1 MSNRVTIPRLL
12 LKTVLSTRQ
21 ITTSNH
27 PRIPVVKSLAQLRR
41 WRRAARE
48 KGLEVG
54 CVPTMGALHEGH
66 LNLVRE
72 SMSQNPLTVMTV
84 FVNPMQFAPHEDL
97 EAYPRQL
104 DQDISR
110 LSTLLSPS
118 HNVSS
123 ALRGLGISENDAWR
137 AVSPRAE
144 DGKEGIGPLLV
155 FTPDVNT
162 MYPLKGEL
170 QNMGTHKGLE
180 VDVRGWGDV
189 LEGASRRQSAND
201 LSLKILTDSVNLQPS
216 FSKELRQSAP
226 SSLTPS
232 SRITRI
238 LVKKTFNRRCFVQD
252 LLLSHPTPSNL
263 HIVPTTRSSTGLA
276 LSSRNAYLSPP
287 ELFVSPVLYRALSQ
301 GVAAFETHMST
312 SQRLTGEQILATAN
326 NVVLAEQERIG
337 RVSVEEGGG
346 VDLKIDYIELF
357 DKNTLAPIRG
367 DVSGKE
373 LVLTGALW
381 VNHVDL
387 LQTFVAVAVA
397 VTRAAIHHAV
407 SSSIPSY
414 PHTLIPSYPHTLTS
428 TNNSHDSPTSASWT
442 PSPSPLQWNQTDP
455 SITAHQLGHKPRG
468 G

>member
-189 LEGASRRQSAND
+189 LEGASRPQFFKGVATVCTKLFNAVEPD
-201 LSLKILTDSVNLQPS
+201 HAYFGQKDIQQALLLKIL
-216 FSKELRQSAP
+216 
-226 SSLTPS
+226 
-232 SRITRI
+232 
-238 LVKKTFNRRCFVQD
+238 VQD

-287 ELFVSPVLYRALSQ
+287 ELLVSPVLYRALSQ

-312 SQRLTGEQILATAN
+312 SQQLTGEQIIATAN

-337 RVSVEEGGG
+337 RASVEEGGG

-367 DVSGKE
+367 DVNGKE

-397 VTRAAIHHAV
+397 VAVTRAAIHHAV

-414 PHTLIPSYPHTLTS
+414 PPTLTPSHPPTTPTTHQPRPHGLQAHLRYSGTKQILRSPHTS
-428 TNNSHDSPTSASWT
+428 SVISRVAD
-442 PSPSPLQWNQTDP
+442 
-455 SITAHQLGHKPRG
+455 K
-468 G
+468 

>member
-189 LEGASRRQSAND
+189 LEGASRPQFFKGVATVCTKLFNAVEPD
-201 LSLKILTDSVNLQPS
+201 HAYFGQKDIQQALLLKIL
-216 FSKELRQSAP
+216 
-226 SSLTPS
+226 
-232 SRITRI
+232 
-238 LVKKTFNRRCFVQD
+238 VQD

>member
-232 SRITRI
+232 RHSTGAAIEDS
-238 LVKKTFNRRCFVQD
+238 QD

-287 ELFVSPVLYRALSQ
+287 ELLVSPVLYRALSQ

-312 SQRLTGEQILATAN
+312 SQQLTGEQIIATAN

-337 RVSVEEGGG
+337 RASVEEGGG

-367 DVSGKE
+367 DVNGKE

-397 VTRAAIHHAV
+397 VAVTRAAIHHAV

-414 PHTLIPSYPHTLTS
+414 PPTLTPSHPPTTPTTHQPRPHGLQAHLRYSGTKQILRSPHTS
-428 TNNSHDSPTSASWT
+428 SVISRVAD
-442 PSPSPLQWNQTDP
+442 
-455 SITAHQLGHKPRG
+455 K
-468 G
+468 